1 MSYPYADLNT
11 VRKLA
16 GNPDAQTDVPDSD
29 IQTIISSSD
38 VHVDSETSKLG
49 IGWQNTDP
57 VYPLVQSA
65 SEFFA
70 ASEVIDRYFDDQLKA
85 DRHYQKAMDMCLS
98 IRESSPSSLI
108 IAAAQYQTFPLNPA
122 GKLHRSLP
130 GGGGDTTMEP
140 TGQASEDFI
149 P

>member
-1 MSYPYADLNT
+1 MSYPYADFT
-11 VRKLA
+11 VVRKLA
-16 GNPDAQTDVPDSD
+16 GNPDPSDVPDTDIQSIIQSSD
-29 IQTIISSSD
+29 I
-38 VHVDSETSKLG
+38 HVDSETSRMG
-49 IGWQNTDP
+49 TGWQNTDP
-57 VYPLVQSA
+57 SYRLVVEA

-70 ASEVIDRYFDDQLKA
+70 ASDVIDRYFDDQLKA
-85 DRHYQKAMDMCLS
+85 DRHYQKAMDLCLS
-98 IRESSPSSLI
+98 IRESSPQSLI
-108 IAAAQYQTFPLNPA
+108 IAAADYQTFPLNPT